1 MKYQLQS
8 IQKFNAILSVLHHY
22 HNCFAAIPVF
32 EDSLQQL
39 SINTAQMSKLITSL
53 TVPVKSV
60 SHLRISAR
68 HQMLEEFARF
78 LQISFVIADESERNT
93 LHGFVRD
100 YRSVSGHQLMLY
112 ATYLLQIIGQHPEA
126 AANAGITP
134 QEILQLHQA
143 IQNYESAI
151 NQVASSFDQRKRNR
165 RQIQTL
171 TTKNNQILRNTFD
184 RYLKSKQS
192 TYSDFY
198 KDYRFARFKQYH
210 KSNQTKTPEII
221 NIAERTITKPNRPTI
236 HQTTTKL
243 QIPNPMPQLILN
255 LMFLSRPLRSSTL
268 SLKIGSINPDER
280 SEPPHPTNPKHLQPT
295 HFTSPI
301 LHRDMPPPQ

>member
-8 IQKFNAILSVLHHY
+8 IQKFKTILGVLNRY
-22 HNCFAAIPVF
+22 HNYFADIPVF
-32 EDSLQQL
+32 EESFQQL
-39 SINTAQMSKLITSL
+39 SSNTSQMSQLITSL
-53 TVPVKSV
+53 TVPIKSV
-60 SHLRISAR
+60 SHQRVSAR

-78 LQISFVIADESERNT
+78 LQISFVIADEPEKST
-93 LHGFVRD
+93 LHSFVRD

-126 AANAGITP
+126 TTNAGITA
-134 QEILQLHQA
+134 QEIEQLHHA

-151 NQVASSFDQRKRNR
+151 NQVSSNFDQRKRNR

-198 KDYRFARFKQYH
+198 QDYRFARFKQNH
-210 KSNQTKTPEII
+210 KSNQNKTPETI
-221 NIAERTITKPNRPTI
+221 NITERTITKPNRPTI

-243 QIPNPMPQLILN
+243 QIPKPIPQLILN
-255 LMFLSRPLRSSTL
+255 FKTLGLS
-268 SLKIGSINPDER
+268 
-280 SEPPHPTNPKHLQPT
+280 
-295 HFTSPI
+295 
-301 LHRDMPPPQ
+301 